1 MPQYLRIA
9 EKIYQNVKEKKGF
22 TDEPMEDLNNL
33 MIELR
38 HEIKGTN
45 LKLLYNYIDFAELLI
60 KPLQESKIK
69 LDLSIIPKSKNT
81 QEFVLWLAG
90 FIERITTG
98 GQEKLPPIRA
108 KVALPTYAYDET
120 LPSSAAPVNNGEE
133 IIEYFKK
140 NES

>member
-9 EKIYQNVKEKKGF
+9 EKIYQNVKDKKGF

-38 HEIKGTN
+38 HELKGTK

-98 GQEKLPPIRA
+98 GQEKLPPIQD
-108 KVALPTYAYDET
+108 KIGLPPYAHEEPY
-120 LPSSAAPVNNGEE
+120 PSTGNPVNNGDE

-140 NES
+140 KDS